1 MELFE
6 ALLAT
11 AHCPP
16 VPHVDEVGDTVEGR
30 HADVRQGEVDEE
42 VVGDAPHAAVAGSRL
57 GAKSTSK
64 IPHPSKIFVLSYKN
78 ILIKEIFHFE
88 ASYYGSQHGSH
99 LHLTAPYCTLLHI
112 LTFDL

>member
-1 MELFE
+1 MDLFG

-42 VVGDAPHAAVAGSRL
+42 VVGDAPHAAVGCNKERWDGDGGGS
-57 GAKSTSK
+57 
-64 IPHPSKIFVLSYKN
+64 
-78 ILIKEIFHFE
+78 
-88 ASYYGSQHGSH
+88 
-99 LHLTAPYCTLLHI
+99 
-112 LTFDL
+112 